1 MISKKIGTVILTSAL
16 IVSTLP
22 APFLKADAST
32 LASNNTIQTIATK
45 AAAGVDS
52 EATASSAELEKMI
65 TAVKSKI
72 TVPAELSKFS
82 YNYYSGSGNSY
93 VWNLSWTNKDGSK
106 TIYVNCDSKGR
117 ISNYSYN
124 TDKSYKPVYL
134 QDELKSKADTFIKS
148 VASDIAGKLQYTE
161 TSSASSYNGT
171 YTYQYQRVENGI
183 PMPDNTVSVAVNYQT
198 GEVTNYSANWLYDV
212 SIPGSTV
219 KITKEDAA
227 AKIGKSIKM
236 TLSYQSAYVKN
247 ADGKSSSVKAFLV
260 YSPDNS
266 YIAVDAVSGKVYTTQ
281 NQWLTDS
288 SNQATA
294 ESSAKDAGAGFT
306 PEEINEIDSIKG
318 LITKTNAIKAVKN
331 NAKLLFD
338 KNMTSVTANLY
349 KRNSDSSDASYV
361 WNINFSDPRE
371 TKEGSKDTYRAYAYA
386 VVDAKTGKI
395 ISYHSSTKNYYDIT
409 KEQWE
414 SVKVKYTQKQGQT
427 TLESFIK
434 EQVPDY
440 FKNTE
445 YTGSFDDYVIAYKDT
460 KPVYGGYSYN
470 YQRVNEGIAYAAN
483 NINGAVDGVTG
494 KVYSFGYNWDKNITF
509 EAPKNIISADKAF
522 TNYIANEGYRLIYEV
537 YYENSISSAKNSAAS
552 DAAYT
557 QTPSVRL
564 VYRTDIT
571 PEYFSPFTGKQ
582 LDYEGKEY
590 VKPTGLYTYTDIDG
604 NSSARNIKLLAN
616 MGIGF
621 DGGLYKPTQ
630 AITAEELLNFIEKAN
645 FYYNSSKYKLTGST
659 VSRLNAAKFAVQVLG
674 LEKAAAISGIYSVN
688 ISDQASIS
696 QSDMGYAAIAYGLKI
711 LLPGSDNRLHPSDS
725 LTRQDAADLLV
736 GMLNS
741 IE

>member
-52 EATASSAELEKMI
+52 EATASSAELEKII

-72 TVPAELSKFS
+72 TVPSELSKFS

-93 VWNLSWTNKDGSK
+93 VWNLSWSNKDGSK
-106 TIYVNCDSKGR
+106 TIYVNSDSKGR

-148 VASDIAGKLQYTE
+148 IASDIAGKLQYTE

-219 KITKEDAA
+219 KITKDDAA
-227 AKIGKSIKM
+227 AKIGKNIKM
-236 TLSYQSAYVKN
+236 TLSYQSAYVKS

-318 LITKTNAIKAVKN
+318 LITKTNAIKAIKN
-331 NAKLLFD
+331 NTKLLFD

-349 KRNSDSSDASYV
+349 KSNSDSSDAAYV
-361 WNINFSDPRE
+361 WNINFTDPRE
-371 TKEGSKDTYRAYAYA
+371 AKEGSNDTYRAYAYA

-395 ISYHSSTKNYYDIT
+395 ISYHSSTKNYYDTT
-409 KEQWE
+409 KEQWD
-414 SVKVKYTQKQGQT
+414 SVKVKYTQKQGKT
-427 TLESFIK
+427 ALESFIK

-509 EAPKNIISADKAF
+509 EAPNNIISADKAF

-537 YYENSISSAKNSAAS
+537 YYENSITSAKNTAAS
-552 DAAYT
+552 DAVYT

-564 VYRTDIT
+564 VYRTDIA

-604 NSSARNIKLLAN
+604 NSSARNIKILAN

-659 VSRLNAAKFAVQVLG
+659 VSRLNAAKFAVQLLG

-711 LLPGSDNRLHPSDS
+711 LLPGSDNKLRPSDS
-725 LTRQDAADLLV
+725 LTRQDAADLIV
-736 GMLNS
+736 AMLNS

>member
-72 TVPAELSKFS
+72 TVPSELSKFS

-93 VWNLSWTNKDGSK
+93 VWNLSWSNKDGSK

-148 VASDIAGKLQYTE
+148 IASDIAGKLQYTE

-227 AKIGKSIKM
+227 AKIGKNIKM
-236 TLSYQSAYVKN
+236 TLSYQSAYVKS

-318 LITKTNAIKAVKN
+318 LITKTNAIKAIKN

-349 KRNSDSSDASYV
+349 KSNSDSSDAAYV

-371 TKEGSKDTYRAYAYA
+371 AKEGSNDTYRAYAYA

-395 ISYHSSTKNYYDIT
+395 ISYHSSTKNYYDTT
-409 KEQWE
+409 KEQWD
-414 SVKVKYTQKQGQT
+414 SVKVKYTKKQGKT

-483 NINGAVDGVTG
+483 NINGAVDGITG

-509 EAPKNIISADKAF
+509 EAPNNIISADKAF

-537 YYENSISSAKNSAAS
+537 YYENSISSAKNAAAA
-552 DAAYT
+552 DAIYT

-564 VYRTDIT
+564 VYRTDIN

-590 VKPTGLYTYTDIDG
+590 VKPTGLYTYTDIEG

-621 DGGLYKPTQ
+621 NGGLYKPTQ

-659 VSRLNAAKFAVQVLG
+659 VSRLNAAKFAVQLLG

-711 LLPGSDNRLHPSDS
+711 LLPGSDNKLRPSDS
-725 LTRQDAADLLV
+725 LTRQDAADLIV
-736 GMLNS
+736 AMLNS